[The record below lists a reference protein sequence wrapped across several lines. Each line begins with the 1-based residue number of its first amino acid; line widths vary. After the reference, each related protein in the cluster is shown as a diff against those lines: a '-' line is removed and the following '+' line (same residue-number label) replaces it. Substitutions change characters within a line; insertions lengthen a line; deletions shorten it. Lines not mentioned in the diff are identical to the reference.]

1 MMRAI
6 ALLTFVAFTAP
17 VFAQEATPTLPPT
30 SPLAP
35 PAATPVPVGIQEP
48 PPDSPAPP
56 KPPALPPPPPLRS
69 KAVWSDL
76 PPVPDEPLPRWTP
89 PPMTPRENRRALFLQ
104 MAPEV
109 QQAQLLRQAGLW
121 VSSFGWAGLFAG
133 GILYGHTNGNK
144 LVTGIAAT
152 HQGGGINST
161 YYNGGI
167 GLMVGGA
174 AVALVGVTLF
184 VAGQWRLSAWH
195 KKRPKDTMP
204 SFSGF

>member
-1 MMRAI
+1 MRAI
-6 ALLTFVAFTAP
+6 AALTLLAFTAP
-17 VFAQEATPTLPPT
+17 AFAQDATATPTLPPT

-35 PAATPVPVGIQEP
+35 PPVATPAPVGLQEP

-76 PPVPDEPLPRWTP
+76 PPVPDEPLPQWTP
-89 PPMTPRENRRALFLQ
+89 PPPTPRENRRALFLQ

-121 VSSFGWAGLFAG
+121 ISSFGWAGLLAG
-133 GILYGHTNGNK
+133 GILYGRTNSNDP
-144 LVTGIAAT
+144 
-152 HQGGGINST
+152 N
-161 YYNGGI
+161 GI
-167 GLMVGGA
+167 GPDTGGVNKVDYNTGLGLMLGGT

-184 VAGQWRLSAWH
+184 VAGQWRLTAWH

-204 SFSGF
+204 SYSGF